1 MFLLSGVLIANLIF
15 LRGKLILYVIY
26 DVFEV
31 EWVLCQ
37 VFSLATEWHRF
48 LVVRFVRL
56 WIFSDHFFDE
66 IAVDLI
72 G

>member
-1 MFLLSGVLIANLIF
+1 MHQSELVLTPSHLLF
-15 LRGKLILYVIY
+15 ILYVIY